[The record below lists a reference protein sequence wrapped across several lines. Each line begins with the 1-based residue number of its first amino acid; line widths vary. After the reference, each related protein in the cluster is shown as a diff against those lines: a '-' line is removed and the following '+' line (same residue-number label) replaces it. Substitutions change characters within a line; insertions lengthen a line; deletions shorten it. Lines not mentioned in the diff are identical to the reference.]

1 MAAPHAGFLRHA
13 NYRYLKLATLL
24 CVGCIVAY
32 LLDDPARGPGGGTWL
47 GYTLGTIAALL
58 IVWLAWLGIRKRR
71 YRSTL
76 GSVKGWTSAHV
87 YLGLTLVTVTSLH
100 AGFQFGWNIHTLAYL
115 LMLGVILSGIYGI
128 VAYTQLPTLITEN
141 LGSSDRDAML
151 NEILDLN
158 HQSLKLGDQLGP
170 EVHRVLVRSTERI
183 RIGGSLREQLFG
195 LRELR
200 DDNDELRKLLGKQ
213 QQKAAADSSFEAA
226 SSATVM
232 FMADQLVQAG
242 RSGQTA
248 ERTRQL
254 MDLISRRNALIQRV
268 NRDIQLHARMRVWL
282 HLHIP
287 LTVALLVALVAH
299 VLSVFLY
306 W

>member
-1 MAAPHAGFLRHA
+1 MRQSFTGAAIFDGTRLHHGETLVVDDGRVLGLGAATGSDVALDGGI
-13 NYRYLKLATLL
+13 LAPGLIDL
-24 CVGCIVAY
+24 QVN
-32 LLDDPARGPGGGTWL
+32 GGG
-47 GYTLGTIAALL
+47 GVAVDGTTDVAALAA
-58 IVWLAWLGIRKRR
+58 ICA
-71 YRSTL
+71 
-76 GSVKGWTSAHV
+76 AH
-87 YLGLTLVTVTSLH
+87 SR
-100 AGFQFGWNIHTLAYL
+100 
-115 LMLGVILSGIYGI
+115 LGVTGL
-128 VAYTQLPTLITEN
+128 LPTLITEN